1 MNITEA
7 QYINLLDPKT
17 TDIVVDKIT
26 QDEFQNNPNIDVV
39 LLGYDTFGNFLFK
52 RKFEGNTFP
61 FFFDSPS
68 QLVRQIQEIVKE
80 EELNNEGLYRVEYYF
95 VNDDL
100 QMISKPN
107 NRFIITEV
115 SADRT
120 EVRLNPLNN
129 DEEFINLFN
138 EFKRYR
144 KVVEE
149 EEQDYN
155 IPVSEIVDN
164 YIKKLLD
171 KFYTEQQINT
181 IVDNLQIILPSGL
194 QKPSFRAYLS
204 NYYPN
209 NVENIV
215 EHIKLRI
222 SATKPRVE
230 TVFKQ
235 FLGNG
240 QTAAVETY
248 RILLDN
254 FFSNSNQEN
263 AEKIKRQ
270 LFNIFKTNFSKWVI
284 AELDLKI
291 DDGQFGEG
299 TQPQEVTEID
309 ITTPGFTDEPRTGG
323 GTPISNGT
331 GSPPGFNGS
340 NNNDDDTTDDLTG
353 CDKVEYNQNP
363 GGQTGDEVE
372 CDGELYFWNGNSWEL
387 DRSDIDFI

>member
-7 QYINLLDPKT
+7 QNINLLDSKT

-52 RKFEGNTFP
+52 RKYEGNTFP

-155 IPVSEIVDN
+155 IPVSEIVDS

-181 IVDNLQIILPSGL
+181 IVDNLEIILPSGL
-194 QKPSFRAYLS
+194 QKPSLKGYLAT
-204 NYYPN
+204 YYPN

-215 EHIKLRI
+215 EHIKLRVN
-222 SATKPRVE
+222 ATKPRVE
-230 TVFKQ
+230 TLFKE

-240 QTAAVETY
+240 QTASVETY
-248 RILLDN
+248 RILIDN
-254 FFSNSNQEN
+254 FSIEPNQEN
-263 AEKIKRQ
+263 AEKIKKQ

-284 AELDLKI
+284 SELDLKI

-299 TQPQEVTEID
+299 T
-309 ITTPGFTDEPRTGG
+309 GG
-323 GTPISNGT
+323 G
-331 GSPPGFNGS
+331 
-340 NNNDDDTTDDLTG
+340 
-353 CDKVEYNQNP
+353 E
-363 GGQTGDEVE
+363 
-372 CDGELYFWNGNSWEL
+372 
-387 DRSDIDFI
+387 